1 MEKCFICCDDLD
13 NNSIYLPMNE
23 EYIGNPIS
31 VFKNTFIIKT
41 IDKFTFVYYCVCNNC
56 INDYLKYHGRIFKY
70 LKKREIGIK
79 NFKI

>member
-1 MEKCFICCDDLD
+1 MERCFICCDDIY
-13 NNSIYLPMNE
+13 NNGIYLPMNE

-41 IDKFTFVYYCVCNNC
+41 IDKYTFVYYCICNIC
-56 INDYLKYHGRIFKY
+56 INDYLKYHGNIFKY

-79 NFKI
+79 KI